1 MEHAV
6 ERRFFMTKK
15 EKIEIGKKIHDGE
28 MTVKDAADA
37 FGVSRH
43 TVWRWSKAYEQ
54 NPSQE
59 GKPKVTPSHSKPLGV
74 PAASADAPEYEAM
87 GKEELIREL
96 MRRDIE
102 VARLKKGYSVKG
114 GGSRKEYVTSSGS
127 STK

>member
-1 MEHAV
+1 
-6 ERRFFMTKK
+6 MTKK
-15 EKIEIGKKIHDGE
+15 EKIEIGKKIRDGE
-28 MTVKDAADA
+28 MTVKDAVDA
-37 FGVSRH
+37 FGVSRA
-43 TVWRWSKAYEQ
+43 TAWRWSKAYGQ

-59 GKPKVTPSHSKPLGV
+59 GKPKVTPSPSKPLGV
-74 PAASADAPEYEAM
+74 SAAAPAPAEYEAM

-114 GGSRKEYVTSSGS
+114 GGSKKEYVTSSGS

>member
-1 MEHAV
+1 
-6 ERRFFMTKK
+6 MTKE

-28 MTVKDAADA
+28 MTVKDAVDA
-37 FGVSRH
+37 FCVSRS
-43 TVWRWSKAYEQ
+43 TVWRWSKAYGQ

-59 GKPKVTPSHSKPLGV
+59 GKPKVTPFPSKPLGV
-74 PAASADAPEYEAM
+74 SAAAADAPEYEAM

-114 GGSRKEYVTSSGS
+114 GGSKKEYVTSSGS

>member
-1 MEHAV
+1 
-6 ERRFFMTKK
+6 MTKK

-37 FGVSRH
+37 FCVSRA
-43 TVWRWSKAYEQ
+43 TVWRWAKAYEQ

-59 GKPKVTPSHSKPLGV
+59 GKPKVTPSPSKPLGV
-74 PAASADAPEYEAM
+74 PAAAANPPEYEAM

>member
-1 MEHAV
+1 
-6 ERRFFMTKK
+6 MTKK

-28 MTVKDAADA
+28 MTVKDAVDA
-37 FGVSRH
+37 FGASRA

-54 NPSQE
+54 NPGQE
-59 GKPKVTPSHSKPLGV
+59 GKPKVTPSPSKPLGV
-74 PAASADAPEYEAM
+74 SAAAPAPAEYEAM

-114 GGSRKEYVTSSGS
+114 GGSKKEYVTSSGS

>member
-1 MEHAV
+1 MEQTV
-6 ERRFFMTKK
+6 ERRFLMTKK

-28 MTVKDAADA
+28 MTAKDAVDA
-37 FGVSRH
+37 FGVSKA
-43 TVWRWSKAYEQ
+43 TAWRWSKAYGQ

-59 GKPKVTPSHSKPLGV
+59 GKPKVTPSPSKPLGV
-74 PAASADAPEYEAM
+74 SAAAADAPDYGTM